1 MVVAGPGAG
10 GAAVSAPNPGVISV
24 DRAGSSLSGVAT
36 LHASG
41 LNRGGPVVAGDR
53 LGDSAGTDWDLDWY
67 VRRYALGGRV
77 IWTKVW
83 SPAGARAAVSDVA
96 APPLGPIYVG
106 GRVGTLGELD
116 GGSKWVVR
124 QYARGG
130 RLEWSRSGGDR
141 CAETNVTGV
150 AADRRGAVV
159 SGYCFRASGTST
171 AWVRAFAADGA
182 LRWVRELRPPVRAER
197 WVWALDVALGAN
209 GAAFVTGVVVSGD
222 TNLSGDLDAVVAKLR
237 ANDVGSIAW
246 VRKLPEG
253 MALDRDVGRSVDV
266 RQDAVVVLVWEPEA
280 AKPALVVRMGLDG
293 KRLWSRSL
301 ALDPRSV
308 TVDGDG
314 RPFVSGD
321 GVVVGLSTAGVVR
334 WRLPLHGDVRA
345 IETGNGGLFAAGSNG
360 DHGRAWRLSR

>member
-10 GAAVSAPNPGVISV
+10 RAAVSAPNPGVIWV

-83 SPAGARAAVSDVA
+83 SPAGARAAASDVA